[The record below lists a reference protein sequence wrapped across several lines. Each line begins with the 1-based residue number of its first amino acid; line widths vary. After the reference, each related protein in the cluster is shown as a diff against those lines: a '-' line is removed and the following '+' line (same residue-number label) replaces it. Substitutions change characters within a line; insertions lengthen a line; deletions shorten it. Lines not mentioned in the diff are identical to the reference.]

1 MKTPKFQRLNG
12 WDLPVGNDP
21 LDIVA
26 WTSLQTALHSK
37 KDRKKSKSPAEDLTN
52 KHVPN
57 YRCSALEEPTEF
69 ERNSLHR
76 RLFVKEITATEQAP
90 IRPIKRSKT
99 TISVSSVRT
108 NQSTVLQK
116 VVDVSEENYQE
127 TKSRDDIDVLTR
139 VVQKE
144 LDSKNENVPK
154 RSRSVPVPY
163 IPDRSEQNPSFRRL
177 LYYARKYGSKDE
189 PVEEE
194 DEGYGSKTPSAE
206 DKDVTSL
213 FEGFS
218 AQGFRESSVDNNGN
232 AEKGKKFAKFLY
244 THQIPRATSLFEES
258 EDERANRFG
267 RPSLKYYKTGY
278 VEEKDNL
285 FVRRMLTR
293 SHTSVGQ
300 YESSSFHNIEDMK
313 PAIVPRKITIQNA
326 QEDDTTPRGE
336 QPTAAIEK
344 KTFYE
349 PHKTIV
355 KQNAFAQ
362 SQSDRPQYPVNC
374 TSPEFKFAHLT
385 QRPTSKKQQ
394 RDSNPSSSMRKGLT
408 DSAKKRRTPNFELF
422 RAHTS
427 VCMPLG
433 DLLPAVDRSLKRVSA
448 SKSKQ
453 PQSPQVSQSMPETLS
468 SILSVRKS
476 YDEVQQAGLEYIMNN
491 HGKGIVSSP
500 FRNSNATTN
509 TESSTSVKTASDKP
523 VKAQTT
529 TPSRIS
535 LDDFASV
542 SSLSTSR
549 EETKAKPPLTTS
561 NTPSKQREGVRF
573 TAHPDKD
580 TKKKLRDAFSRF
592 YNKQPYG
599 ANSTDNNWTEELKF
613 MWNT

>member
-1 MKTPKFQRLNG
+1 MARQTLEKRVLGRRERPLAIARKTPKFQRLNG

-37 KDRKKSKSPAEDLTN
+37 KDRKKSKSPAEDLTH

-76 RLFVKEITATEQAP
+76 RLFVKETTATEQSQV
-90 IRPIKRSKT
+90 RPIKRSKT
-99 TISVSSVRT
+99 TLSLTTVRT

-116 VVDVSEENYQE
+116 VVDVTEESYKE
-127 TKSRDDIDVLTR
+127 TTKSRDDIDVLTR
-139 VVQKE
+139 VVEKE
-144 LDSKNENVPK
+144 LESKNETVPK
-154 RSRSVPVPY
+154 RSRSVPVPF
-163 IPDRSEQNPSFRRL
+163 IPDRSEQGPSFRRL
-177 LYYARKYGSKDE
+177 LYYARKYGSKDN

-218 AQGFRESSVDNNGN
+218 AQGFREASLDNNGHM
-232 AEKGKKFAKFLY
+232 EKGKKFAKFLY
-244 THQIPRATSLFEES
+244 THQSPRATSLFEES

-267 RPSLKYYKTGY
+267 RQSLKYYKTGY
-278 VEEKDNL
+278 VEEKESL

-326 QEDDTTPRGE
+326 QEDETTPRGE
-336 QPTAAIEK
+336 QPAAPLEK

-349 PHKTIV
+349 PHKTVV

-374 TSPEFKFAHLT
+374 TSPEFKFAHLP

-394 RDSNPSSSMRKGLT
+394 RDANPSSSTRKGLT
-408 DSAKKRRTPNFELF
+408 ESAKKRRTPSFELF

-433 DLLPAVDRSLKRVSA
+433 DLLPAVDRSLKKVSA

-453 PQSPQVSQSMPETLS
+453 NQSSQVSQSMPESLS

-476 YDEVQQAGLEYIMNN
+476 YDEVQQAGLEYIMNK
-491 HGKGIVSSP
+491 HGKGIVSPP

-509 TESSTSVKTASDKP
+509 TEPTTNVKPMLEKP
-523 VKAQTT
+523 VKPQNT

-549 EETKAKPPLTTS
+549 EENKAKPTPATS
-561 NTPSKQREGVRF
+561 NTPSKQREG
-573 TAHPDKD
+573 
-580 TKKKLRDAFSRF
+580 
-592 YNKQPYG
+592 
-599 ANSTDNNWTEELKF
+599 
-613 MWNT
+613 